1 MPTRTKFA
9 DGGATLYVVLRPY
22 LEQLKALESSK
33 PPSERRP
40 IPTIEEI
47 ASDVGVSKAAIYN
60 LASGEV
66 QQLNLKI
73 AGRIIASLRRRGFH
87 MEITDLLALRE

>member
-1 MPTRTKFA
+1 M
-9 DGGATLYVVLRPY
+9 
-22 LEQLKALESSK
+22 
-33 PPSERRP
+33 
-40 IPTIEEI
+40 
-47 ASDVGVSKAAIYN
+47 GVSKAAIYN